1 MDTDKIYAEHIV
13 NKYSVKRKSNVV
25 ALRKLDARAG
35 RPANIFAFSFGIFSA
50 IVFGTGL
57 CMTMG
62 KLGSG
67 TTAEFIAGILFGALG
82 LLFMGVNY
90 PIYRRIFLFGKR
102 KYAPDIVNLAR
113 QIIDNRWGERPQG
126 ASKGARARRGHTHE
140 E

>member
-13 NKYSVKRKSNVV
+13 NEYSVKRKSNVV
-25 ALRKLDARAG
+25 ALRKLDARAR

-50 IVFGTGL
+50 LVFGTGL

-67 TTAEFIAGILFGALG
+67 TTAEFIAGILFGTLG

-90 PIYRRIFLFGKR
+90 PIYRRIFF
-102 KYAPDIVNLAR
+102 VR
-113 QIIDNRWGERPQG
+113 QEKIRP
-126 ASKGARARRGHTHE
+126 RYC
-140 E
+140 